1 MTEGDV
7 RSEHVAETKAAAESG
22 GVDMTG
28 FLPRLELRQSQTL
41 IMTPQLQQS
50 IKVLQLSN
58 LELTD
63 FIDVEIQQNPL
74 LEWRERGIR
83 ESAPGDDVVGGES
96 APPMTVPEMLTGEF
110 TPDAAGHWQPEW
122 GEDGDRHVDFGGEPQ
137 PWHSR
142 NGGFYAEGRPGL
154 DQTATRLRTL
164 REYLLEQI
172 GADLSD
178 QSDRVI
184 ALHLLDLLDE
194 DGYLR
199 AGLDEVTRLLG
210 CGKGLEPATHSLG
223 FESGVAADVSSTSCR
238 QSPGFGHHRRQHGG
252 QRDQMRQATTQ
263 KCILISRSGATNRG
277 LRWC

>member
-1 MTEGDV
+1 
-7 RSEHVAETKAAAESG
+7 
-22 GVDMTG
+22 
-28 FLPRLELRQSQTL
+28 
-41 IMTPQLQQS
+41 
-50 IKVLQLSN
+50 
-58 LELTD
+58 
-63 FIDVEIQQNPL
+63 
-74 LEWRERGIR
+74 
-83 ESAPGDDVVGGES
+83 
-96 APPMTVPEMLTGEF
+96 MTVPEMLTGEF

-142 NGGFYAEGRPGL
+142 NGGFDAEGRPRL
-154 DQTATRLRTL
+154 DQTPPRLRTL

-223 FESGVAADVSSTSCR
+223 LKVVSRQMFHRHPVVNRPASGTTGASMGGKGIKCGRRRRKSVS
-238 QSPGFGHHRRQHGG
+238 
-252 QRDQMRQATTQ
+252 
-263 KCILISRSGATNRG
+263 
-277 LRWC
+277 